1 MQSRR
6 IRIPSLLL
14 ALLAALALVAGA
26 CTDDGDGDSGGD
38 ESSESDS
45 SSESSGSGD
54 GDSGES
60 TDETTPED
68 EVPTGDFSEQV
79 NAAMSEL
86 ESAEDAC
93 GLYGAVSTLG
103 VSVGNPETK
112 DEVKLAVDFYVAMLN
127 KMADTSSDPAIA
139 DTLRTG
145 ASDFQAYAESVDYNP
160 EEMDLDGAGPQIE
173 NAEEVDAAMNTYAE
187 NEFLQCEELAGL
199 IPEGEG

>member
-6 IRIPSLLL
+6 FRIPSLLL

-26 CTDDGDGDSGGD
+26 CTDDGDGDANGD
-38 ESSESDS
+38 DSSESDS
-45 SSESSGSGD
+45 NSESSESGD

-60 TDETTPED
+60 TDESGTED
-68 EVPTGDFSEQV
+68 EAATGDFSEQV
-79 NAAMSEL
+79 GAAMSEL

-112 DEVKLAVDFYVAMLN
+112 DEVKLAADFYVAMLN
-127 KMADTSSDPAIA
+127 KMADTSSDPATA
-139 DTLRTG
+139 DTLRAG
-145 ASDFQAYAESVDYNP
+145 ASDFRAYAESVDYDP
-160 EEMDLDGAGPQIE
+160 EQMDLDGAGPQID

-187 NEFLQCEELAGL
+187 TEFLQCEELAGL